1 MQQLMDAVAAAFGDR
16 EAYVEGDQRVTFGEW
31 LARADLLAAEF
42 TRRGVRRGDVV
53 ALMLPASVDYAVC
66 YAAAA
71 KAGAITTGL
80 NTRVGRREV
89 DAILR
94 QCSPALVVRDAS
106 LELPDVPAGTSVLAR
121 SELPAICR
129 GAADGALVAAARE
142 ALAAVQ
148 AECEP
153 TDILTIMWT
162 SGTTGLPKGACFDH
176 ANLRAISAAAGAMC
190 APGDRRLGALPFAHA
205 GYMGRL
211 WDQLEKGITLVI
223 CSPSLP
229 PADMLRLVASE
240 RITVFGAVPT
250 QWERLLRLPDVDDV
264 DLSHVRIGTS
274 ASAPIRPEVVKEIA
288 ERLGFPVIVRYAM
301 TESPTITGTEPTDP
315 PDVQFRTVGRPQQDM
330 EVSVAGPAG
339 EVGQIRI
346 RGGCVMRGY
355 WNEPELTAAA
365 FDGEGWLVSGDL
377 GYLREDGNLAIVG
390 RATDMYIRGGY
401 NVYPAEVEA
410 VLALHPQVAS
420 VSVAGVPAPRIG
432 EIGVAFVVPADPE
445 KPPTL
450 EELREIVRIELADY
464 KAPDR
469 LEIVDRLP
477 VNAMM
482 KVDKNAL
489 RALASQR
496 KLRPGGGRGVN
507 RRVAIAGVALS
518 DVGTVPSATP
528 YGLIAQASRRAVA
541 EPA

>member
-1 MQQLMDAVAAAFGDR
+1 MSGDFTTLPQLMDAVAVALGDR
-16 EAYVEGDQRVTFGEW
+16 EAYVDGGQRVTFGEW
-31 LARADLLAAEF
+31 LTRADLLAAEF
-42 TRRGVRRGDVV
+42 LRRGVRRGDVV
-53 ALMLPASVDYAVC
+53 ALMLPPSVDYAVC
-66 YAAAA
+66 YAAAV
-71 KAGAITTGL
+71 KAGAIATGL
-80 NTRVGRREV
+80 NTRIGRREV
-89 DAILR
+89 DAILG

-106 LELPDVPAGTSVLAR
+106 LGMPEPPAGTPVLAR
-121 SELPAICR
+121 SELAAICADPAG
-129 GAADGALVAAARE
+129 GAAGGAARR

-148 AECEP
+148 AECGP
-153 TDILTIMWT
+153 ADIVTIMWT

-205 GYMGRL
+205 GYLGRL

-223 CSPSLP
+223 CSPGLP
-229 PADMLRLVASE
+229 PADMVRLVAAE

-250 QWERLLRLPDVDDV
+250 QWERLLRLPDVDGV

-288 ERLGFPVIVRYAM
+288 ERLGFPLIVRYAM
-301 TESPTITGTEPTDP
+301 TESPTITGTEPEDP
-315 PDVQFRTVGRPQQDM
+315 PDVQFRTVGRPQRGM
-330 EVSVAGPAG
+330 EVAVSAGGGKAGAG
-339 EVGQIRI
+339 EVGQIRV

-355 WNEPELTAAA
+355 WHAPELTAAA
-365 FDGEGWLVSGDL
+365 FDDEGWLVSGDL

-390 RATDMYIRGGY
+390 RATDLYIRGGY
-401 NVYPAEVEA
+401 NIYPAEVEA

-420 VSVAGVPAPRIG
+420 VSVVGVPAPRIG

-450 EELREIVRIELADY
+450 EELRETVRIELSDY

-469 LEIVDRLP
+469 LEIVGQLP

-482 KVDKNAL
+482 KVDKKAL
-489 RALASQR
+489 RA
-496 KLRPGGGRGVN
+496 
-507 RRVAIAGVALS
+507 
-518 DVGTVPSATP
+518 
-528 YGLIAQASRRAVA
+528 QASASA
-541 EPA
+541 GADQAGGAA

>member
-1 MQQLMDAVAAAFGDR
+1 MDAVAVALGDR
-16 EAYVEGDQRVTFGEW
+16 EAYVDGDQRVTFGEW

-42 TRRGVRRGDVV
+42 ARRGVRRGDVV
-53 ALMLPASVDYAVC
+53 ALMLPPSIDYAVC

-89 DAILR
+89 DAILG

-106 LELPDVPAGTSVLAR
+106 LELPDVPAGTPVLAR
-121 SELPAICR
+121 SELAAICADLA
-129 GAADGALVAAARE
+129 GAAAARE
-142 ALAAVQ
+142 ALAAVRAQ
-148 AECEP
+148 CVPA
-153 TDILTIMWT
+153 DIVTIMWT

-176 ANLRAISAAAGAMC
+176 ENLRAISAAAGAMC

-223 CSPSLP
+223 CSPGLP
-229 PADMLRLVASE
+229 PADMLRLVAAE

-264 DLSHVRIGTS
+264 DLSHVRVGTS
-274 ASAPIRPEVVKEIA
+274 ASAPNRPEVVKEIA

-301 TESPTITGTEPTDP
+301 TESPTISGTEPDDP
-315 PDVQFRTVGRPQQDM
+315 PDVQFRTVGRPQHGM
-330 EVSVAGPAG
+330 EVSVSAGGGRAEPG
-339 EVGQIRI
+339 EVGQIRV

-355 WNEPELTAAA
+355 WNAPELTEKA
-365 FDGEGWLVSGDL
+365 FDAEGWLVSGDL
-377 GYLREDGNLAIVG
+377 GQLREDGNLAIVG

-401 NVYPAEVEA
+401 NIYPAEVEA
-410 VLALHPQVAS
+410 VLALHPKVAS
-420 VSVAGVPAPRIG
+420 VSVVGVPAPRIG
-432 EIGVAFVVPADPE
+432 EIGVAFVVPADQGN
-445 KPPTL
+445 PPTL
-450 EELREIVRIELADY
+450 EELRETVRIELSDY
-464 KAPDR
+464 KAPDQ

-477 VNAMM
+477 ANAMM

-489 RALASQR
+489 RVLASTRAGTSASASVTTGQA
-496 KLRPGGGRGVN
+496 GG
-507 RRVAIAGVALS
+507 AA
-518 DVGTVPSATP
+518 
-528 YGLIAQASRRAVA
+528 
-541 EPA
+541 

>member
-1 MQQLMDAVAAAFGDR
+1 MDAVAVALGDR
-16 EAYVEGDQRVTFGEW
+16 EAYVDGDQRVTFGEW

-42 TRRGVRRGDVV
+42 ARRGVRRGDVV
-53 ALMLPASVDYAVC
+53 ALMLPPSIDYAVC

-89 DAILR
+89 DAILG

-106 LELPDVPAGTSVLAR
+106 LELPDVPAGTPVLAR
-121 SELPAICR
+121 SELAAICADLA
-129 GAADGALVAAARE
+129 GAAAARE
-142 ALAAVQ
+142 ALAAVRAQ
-148 AECEP
+148 CVPA
-153 TDILTIMWT
+153 DIVTIMWT

-176 ANLRAISAAAGAMC
+176 ENLRAISAAAGAMC

-223 CSPSLP
+223 CSPGLP
-229 PADMLRLVASE
+229 PADMLRLVAAE

-264 DLSHVRIGTS
+264 DLSHVRVGTS

-301 TESPTITGTEPTDP
+301 TESPTISGTEPDDP
-315 PDVQFRTVGRPQQDM
+315 PDVQFRTVGRPQHGM
-330 EVSVAGPAG
+330 EVSVSAGGGRAEPG
-339 EVGQIRI
+339 EVGQIRV

-355 WNEPELTAAA
+355 WNAPELTEKA
-365 FDGEGWLVSGDL
+365 FDAEGWLVSGDL
-377 GYLREDGNLAIVG
+377 GQLREDGNLAIVG

-401 NVYPAEVEA
+401 NIYPAEVEA
-410 VLALHPQVAS
+410 VLALHPKVAS
-420 VSVAGVPAPRIG
+420 VSVVGVPAPRIG
-432 EIGVAFVVPADPE
+432 EIGVAFVVPADQGN
-445 KPPTL
+445 PPTL
-450 EELREIVRIELADY
+450 EELRETVRIELSDY
-464 KAPDR
+464 KAPDQ

-477 VNAMM
+477 ANAMM

-489 RALASQR
+489 RVLASTRAGTSASASVTTGQA
-496 KLRPGGGRGVN
+496 GG
-507 RRVAIAGVALS
+507 AA
-518 DVGTVPSATP
+518 
-528 YGLIAQASRRAVA
+528 
-541 EPA
+541 

>member
-1 MQQLMDAVAAAFGDR
+1 VALGAAAGGREVRFDARWEPVTSESRVALSGESATVQQLMDAVTAAFGDR
-16 EAYVEGDQRVTFGEW
+16 EAYVDGDQRVTFGQW

-42 TRRGVRRGDVV
+42 VRRGVRRGDVV

-71 KAGAITTGL
+71 KAGATTTGL

-94 QCSPALVVRDAS
+94 RCSPALVVRDAS

-121 SELPAICR
+121 SELAAICR

-153 TDILTIMWT
+153 ADILTIMWT

-264 DLSHVRIGTS
+264 DLSRVRIGTS

-315 PDVQFRTVGRPQQDM
+315 PDVQFRTVGRPQQGM
-330 EVSVAGPAG
+330 EVSVPGPPG
-339 EVGQIRI
+339 EVGQIRV

-355 WNEPELTAAA
+355 WNEPGLTAAA
-365 FDGEGWLVSGDL
+365 FDAEGWLVSGDL
-377 GYLREDGNLAIVG
+377 GYLREDGNLTIVG

-489 RALASQR
+489 RALASVSAA
-496 KLRPGGGRGVN
+496 GG
-507 RRVAIAGVALS
+507 AA
-518 DVGTVPSATP
+518 
-528 YGLIAQASRRAVA
+528 
-541 EPA
+541 

>member
-1 MQQLMDAVAAAFGDR
+1 MDAVAVALGDR
-16 EAYVEGDQRVTFGEW
+16 EAYVDGDQRVTFGEW

-42 TRRGVRRGDVV
+42 ARRGVRRGDVV
-53 ALMLPASVDYAVC
+53 ALMLPPSIDYAVC

-89 DAILR
+89 DAILG

-106 LELPDVPAGTSVLAR
+106 LELPDVPAGTPVLAR
-121 SELPAICR
+121 SELAAICADLA
-129 GAADGALVAAARE
+129 GAAAARE
-142 ALAAVQ
+142 AQAAVRAQ
-148 AECEP
+148 CVPE
-153 TDILTIMWT
+153 DIVTIMWT

-176 ANLRAISAAAGAMC
+176 SNLRAISAAAGAMC
-190 APGDRRLGALPFAHA
+190 AAGDRRLGALPFAHA

-223 CSPSLP
+223 CAPGLP
-229 PADMLRLVASE
+229 PADMLRLVAAE

-264 DLSHVRIGTS
+264 DLSHVRVGTS

-301 TESPTITGTEPTDP
+301 TESPTISGTEPDDP
-315 PDVQFRTVGRPQQDM
+315 PDVQFRTVGRPQHGM
-330 EVSVAGPAG
+330 EVSVSAGGGRAEPG
-339 EVGQIRI
+339 EVGQIRV
-346 RGGCVMRGY
+346 RGGCVMRRY
-355 WNEPELTAAA
+355 WNAPELTEKA
-365 FDGEGWLVSGDL
+365 FDAEGWLVSGDL

-401 NVYPAEVEA
+401 NIYPAEVEA
-410 VLALHPQVAS
+410 VLALHPKVAS
-420 VSVAGVPAPRIG
+420 VSVVGVPAPRIG
-432 EIGVAFVVPADPE
+432 EIGVAFVVPADQGN
-445 KPPTL
+445 PPTL
-450 EELREIVRIELADY
+450 EELRETVRIELSDY

-477 VNAMM
+477 ANAMM
-482 KVDKNAL
+482 KVDKGAL
-489 RALASQR
+489 RA
-496 KLRPGGGRGVN
+496 
-507 RRVAIAGVALS
+507 
-518 DVGTVPSATP
+518 
-528 YGLIAQASRRAVA
+528 QASASDASASRTGGAA
-541 EPA
+541 

>member
-1 MQQLMDAVAAAFGDR
+1 MSGDFTTLPQLMDAVAVALGDR
-16 EAYVEGDQRVTFGEW
+16 EAYVDGGQRVTFGEW
-31 LARADLLAAEF
+31 LTRADLLAAEF
-42 TRRGVRRGDVV
+42 LGRGVRRGDVV
-53 ALMLPASVDYAVC
+53 ALMLPPSVDYAVC
-66 YAAAA
+66 YAAAV
-71 KAGAITTGL
+71 KAGAIATGL
-80 NTRVGRREV
+80 NTRIGRREV
-89 DAILR
+89 DAILG

-106 LELPDVPAGTSVLAR
+106 LGMPAPPAGTPVLAR
-121 SELPAICR
+121 SELAAICADPAGGSAG
-129 GAADGALVAAARE
+129 GAAGGAAARR

-148 AECEP
+148 AECGP
-153 TDILTIMWT
+153 ADIVTIMWT

-223 CSPSLP
+223 CSPGLP
-229 PADMLRLVASE
+229 PADMVRLVAAE

-250 QWERLLRLPDVDDV
+250 QWERLLRLPDVDGV

-288 ERLGFPVIVRYAM
+288 ERLGFPLIVRYAM
-301 TESPTITGTEPTDP
+301 TESPTITGTEPEDP
-315 PDVQFRTVGRPQQDM
+315 PDVQFRTVGRPQRGM
-330 EVSVAGPAG
+330 EVAVSAGGGQAGAG
-339 EVGQIRI
+339 EVGQIRV

-355 WNEPELTAAA
+355 WHAPELTAAA
-365 FDGEGWLVSGDL
+365 FDDQGWLVSGDL

-390 RATDMYIRGGY
+390 RATDLYIRGGY
-401 NVYPAEVEA
+401 NIYPAEVEA

-420 VSVAGVPAPRIG
+420 VSVVGVPAPRIG

-450 EELREIVRIELADY
+450 EELRETVRIELSDY

-469 LEIVDRLP
+469 LEIVGQLP

-482 KVDKNAL
+482 KVDKKAL
-489 RALASQR
+489 RAQASASAGAGADQ
-496 KLRPGGGRGVN
+496 GGG
-507 RRVAIAGVALS
+507 AA
-518 DVGTVPSATP
+518 
-528 YGLIAQASRRAVA
+528 
-541 EPA
+541 